1 MSGNLQFAPVTS
13 SSCILP
19 KKKILLS
26 MDDFSSFLVS
36 NRPFARGYVI
46 ICNFTLIITG
56 YYIHYLGLQNDS
68 LFYHSYI
75 AHPQRGQSF
84 MLWKQELSF
93 CSCY

>member
-1 MSGNLQFAPVTS
+1 MSGNLQFTPVTS
-13 SSCILP
+13 SSFFFCQ
-19 KKKILLS
+19 KILLS

-68 LFYHSYI
+68 V
-75 AHPQRGQSF
+75 
-84 MLWKQELSF
+84 LSF
-93 CSCY
+93 IHCPSPEESVLDAMEAGAIFL